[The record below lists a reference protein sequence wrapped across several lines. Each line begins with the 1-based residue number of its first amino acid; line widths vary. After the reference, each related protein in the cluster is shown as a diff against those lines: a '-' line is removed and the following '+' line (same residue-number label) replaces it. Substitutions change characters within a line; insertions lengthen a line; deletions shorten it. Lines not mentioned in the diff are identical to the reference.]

1 MKKLLTYIAI
11 ASLIGIFCLAS
22 IARKPV
28 YRGKA
33 SNQSTNNG
41 PMMEVFFAN
50 GTKKVYRYK
59 EDGTL
64 LSVSEQ

>member
-11 ASLIGIFCLAS
+11 ASLIGIFCLTS

-33 SNQSTNNG
+33 SSNNS